1 MGTCNLCKFSKE
13 EKLKEINQTLI
24 TELDESLETKKK
36 KSIIKEIDLNQR
48 IKTISSDITEK
59 NTLILNTNSFTYI
72 LPITISKRENI
83 KENYEITS
91 TILGIGGS
99 SHIFLSRKGENKFAI
114 KQILKGGVAKPEEI
128 LREANISI
136 YLSHENIIKYYEIYE
151 DFNFVYFVMELGDSG
166 GLFEFITFS
175 EQGYLSADIT
185 IDILIQIFEAV
196 DYLHN
201 IKGIIHRDIKAEN
214 FVLQIDNYNNI
225 KIKLIDF
232 GLAIEKPSNGEKLYE
247 IIGTRKYQS
256 PEMICGYGYNEKVDE
271 WAIGVVMFSMLT
283 GYEPFRRTGQFKLE
297 ESILYDGINFE
308 IIPDDELRILNMR
321 LLDRNENSRIT
332 CNEAL
337 IYLKNLKIIRES
349 LYNDE
354 YYLYQKNLFIESY
367 KKFLNDKLNVYER
380 NTL

>member
-1 MGTCNLCKFSKE
+1 MGACNLCKFSLE
-13 EKLKEINQTLI
+13 EKSKENKQTLI
-24 TELDESLETKKK
+24 TELDESPEKEKKK
-36 KSIIKEIDLNQR
+36 DIIKEIDLNQR
-48 IKTISSDITEK
+48 INTISSDITEK
-59 NTLILNTNSFTYI
+59 NTLNNSFTYI
-72 LPITISKRENI
+72 LPQNISKRENI
-83 KENYEITS
+83 KNIYEISS
-91 TILGIGGS
+91 TILGRGGS
-99 SHIFLSRKGENKFAI
+99 SQIFLSKKDENKFAI

-128 LREANISI
+128 LREANISL

-151 DFNFVYFVMELGDSG
+151 DFSFVYFVMELGDSG
-166 GLFEFITFS
+166 DLFEFITFS
-175 EQGYLSADIT
+175 EEGYLSSDIT

-214 FVLQIDNYNNI
+214 FVLKIDEYNNI

-232 GLAIEKPSNGEKLYE
+232 GLAIEKPTNNEKLYE

-271 WAIGVVMFSMLT
+271 WALGVVMFSMLT

-354 YYLYQKNLFIESY
+354 YYLYQKNLFIENY

>member
-1 MGTCNLCKFSKE
+1 MGACNLCKFSLE
-13 EKLKEINQTLI
+13 EKSKEKKQTLI
-24 TELDESLETKKK
+24 TELDESPEKEKK

-48 IKTISSDITEK
+48 INTISSDITEK
-59 NTLILNTNSFTYI
+59 NTLNNSFIYI
-72 LPITISKRENI
+72 LPQNISKRENI
-83 KENYEITS
+83 KNIYEISS
-91 TILGIGGS
+91 TILGRGGS
-99 SHIFLSRKGENKFAI
+99 SQIFLSKKDENKFAI

-128 LREANISI
+128 LREANISL

-151 DFNFVYFVMELGDSG
+151 DFSFVYFVMELGDSG
-166 GLFEFITFS
+166 DLFEFITFS
-175 EQGYLSADIT
+175 EEGYLSSDIT

-214 FVLQIDNYNNI
+214 FVLKIDEYNNI

-232 GLAIEKPSNGEKLYE
+232 GLAIEKPTNNEKLYE

-271 WAIGVVMFSMLT
+271 WALGVVMFSMLT

>member
-1 MGTCNLCKFSKE
+1 MGACNLCKFSLE
-13 EKLKEINQTLI
+13 EKSKEKKQTLI
-24 TELDESLETKKK
+24 TELDESPEKEKK

-48 IKTISSDITEK
+48 LNTLSSDITEK
-59 NTLILNTNSFTYI
+59 NTLNNSFIYI
-72 LPITISKRENI
+72 LPQNISKRENI
-83 KENYEITS
+83 KNIYEISS
-91 TILGIGGS
+91 TILGRGGS
-99 SHIFLSRKGENKFAI
+99 SQIFLSKKDENKFAI

-128 LREANISI
+128 LREANISL

-151 DFNFVYFVMELGDSG
+151 DFSFVYFVMELGDSG
-166 GLFEFITFS
+166 DLFEFITFS
-175 EQGYLSADIT
+175 EEGYLSSDIT

-214 FVLQIDNYNNI
+214 FVLKIDEYNNI

-232 GLAIEKPSNGEKLYE
+232 GLAIEKPTNNEKLYE

-271 WAIGVVMFSMLT
+271 WALGVVMFSMLT